1 MLALAW
7 VQENIAQFGGDPGRV
22 TIAGESAGSWAVTLL
37 TFSPAA
43 AGLFSGAIGQSGGT
57 LGVYHNYFYTEEQ
70 AEAAGRQVLYRCTT
84 QSPDLAQVGE
94 LAGCGTGQDAAQLEL
109 CLTSANLS
117 SIIAAGTSPGLMKG
131 YPRANRDPF
140 SAHGAVFPESLETLL
155 QSGLHNKVMRIQV
168 HTVVCKI
175 IALVRRP

>member
-70 AEAAGRQVLYRCTT
+70 AEAAGRQVC
-84 QSPDLAQVGE
+84 
-94 LAGCGTGQDAAQLEL
+94 
-109 CLTSANLS
+109 N
-117 SIIAAGTSPGLMKG
+117 
-131 YPRANRDPF
+131 
-140 SAHGAVFPESLETLL
+140 AVQPVL
-155 QSGLHNKVMRIQV
+155 
-168 HTVVCKI
+168 
-175 IALVRRP
+175 